1 MKTGKVGKVCII
13 YSENAGQFE
22 SYRIELENITKRLSK
37 IMAASVEK
45 VELESIERLAL
56 DGYEAVFVMGGDGS
70 VGRTLGKVALEKRRV
85 PVGIIPGGTGNIF
98 AECLGLIK
106 EDRANLIEYALDVI
120 EAKRLATVDIG
131 MANGT
136 PFVIDV
142 GLGPFATAITKP
154 EKEDKYHQGMLSYV
168 KPLFSALRKRP
179 YKFRIT
185 ADNEYFEITASGI
198 FVSNPPE
205 LGIGQSADLAGI
217 QDGMLDLCIMQPEE
231 IDDYFRIAKKY
242 GAWFIAG
249 VTVDDTPYKVM
260 KVKNV
265 EIEALAPAGS
275 EAPMA
280 RMLDLDEL
288 PLEEKLTEAGREL
301 RAMRDGDPFQF
312 TPLKISVLEGAVDVF
327 VPEEAL
333 VKSCA
338 ESHRTATARPN

>member
-1 MKTGKVGKVCII
+1 METGKVCIV

-22 SYRIELENITKRLSK
+22 SYRIELANITRRLSK

-45 VELESIERLAL
+45 VELESIERLSL

-98 AECLGLIK
+98 AECLGLVR
-106 EDRANLIEYALDVI
+106 EDRANLIEYALEVI

-131 MANGT
+131 SANGT

-154 EKEDKYHQGMLSYV
+154 EKEDKSQQGMLSYV

-179 YKFRIT
+179 YRFKIT
-185 ADNEYFEITASGI
+185 ADDECFEITASGI

-205 LGIGQSADLAGI
+205 LGIGQSGDLSGI
-217 QDGMLDLCIMQPEE
+217 QDGLLDLCIMQPEE

-260 KVKNV
+260 KVKSV
-265 EIEALAPAGS
+265 EIEALAPAGT

-280 RMLDLDEL
+280 RMLDLEEL
-288 PLEEKLTEAGREL
+288 PLDEKQTEDGREL

-312 TPLKISVLEGAVDVF
+312 TPLKISVLPGAVDVF
-327 VPEEAL
+327 VPEDAL

-338 ESHRTATARPN
+338 RSHRTATVRTN

>member
-1 MKTGKVGKVCII
+1 METGKVNKVCVV

-22 SYRIELENITKRLSK
+22 SYRIELANITTRLSK
-37 IMAASVEK
+37 TMNALVQR
-45 VELESIERLAL
+45 VELESIEKISL
-56 DGYEAVFVMGGDGS
+56 DEFDAVFVMGGDGS
-70 VGRTLGKVALEKRRV
+70 VGRTLGKVALEKKRV

-120 EAKRLATVDIG
+120 EAKRLARVDIG

-154 EKEDKYHQGMLSYV
+154 EREEKFHQGMLSYV

-185 ADNEYFEITASGI
+185 ADDECFEITASGV

-205 LGIGQSADLAGI
+205 LGIGQSGDLSGI
-217 QDGMLDLCIMQPEE
+217 QDGLLDLCIMQPEE

-260 KVKNV
+260 KVKSV
-265 EIEALAPAGS
+265 EIEALAPAAT

-288 PLEEKLTEAGREL
+288 PLEEKSTKAGREL
-301 RAMRDGDPFQF
+301 RAMRDGDPFEF
-312 TPLKISVLEGAVDVF
+312 TPLKISVVPGAVDVF
-327 VPEEAL
+327 VPEDAL
-333 VKSCA
+333 VKSCTRA
-338 ESHRTATARPN
+338 NRTAAVRRN